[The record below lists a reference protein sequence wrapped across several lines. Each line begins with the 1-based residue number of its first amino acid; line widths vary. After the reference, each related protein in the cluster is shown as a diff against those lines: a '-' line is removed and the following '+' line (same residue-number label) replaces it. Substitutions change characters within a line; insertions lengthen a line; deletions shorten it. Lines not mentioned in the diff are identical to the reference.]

1 MLCTL
6 LNGNLIS
13 TFYKL
18 NIHAGNH
25 GDYNVYWFIILLLL
39 ALSPKKI
46 QEFFIPIV
54 KLAKHLLRIHEIK
67 QLKGMN
73 EPPVVTV
80 SDCLIDTN

>member
-6 LNGNLIS
+6 LNGNLIP

-18 NIHAGNH
+18 NIHAGNY
-25 GDYNVYWFIILLLL
+25 GNILSTYVYNILLL
-39 ALSPKKI
+39 ALSPEKI

-54 KLAKHLLRIHEIK
+54 KLAKHLVRVTK

-80 SDCLIDTN
+80 SDCIG